1 MKLIR
6 SFKKILLLVFLCSI
20 IFPKTIKP
28 NGKEDML
35 KLVIETN
42 EGNKVRPYYMI
53 DKDGLMYKDFKGF
66 KPGDKI
72 SLQIMSRTHMAS
84 NSNSSKKFQLELIVM
99 EGSKEVSR
107 RDLSYRKKST
117 NVTSPEKK
125 GFYFSHAGYWF
136 EDIKLTKKTKI
147 ILKSKIKG
155 QKIYTRVIADKKDK
169 LSKSD
174 TFIKTVDSQKNIVV
188 EYKKNNNKIKSKGWF
203 LVDKNLEQQF
213 MIPSNKL
220 VRVFCRSVIND
231 EPEKNYSVSVH
242 ENGQWIGNYMFEE
255 LKTENN
261 SKIVTDYKK
270 IKDKNLSKTRSFYLN
285 IPDGKSNYSYY
296 TFSLP
301 KDSNKNDKVLIKIV
315 EYEKSKN

>member
-1 MKLIR
+1 M
-6 SFKKILLLVFLCSI
+6 
-20 IFPKTIKP
+20 
-28 NGKEDML
+28 
-35 KLVIETN
+35 
-42 EGNKVRPYYMI
+42 
-53 DKDGLMYKDFKGF
+53 
-66 KPGDKI
+66 
-72 SLQIMSRTHMAS
+72 
-84 NSNSSKKFQLELIVM
+84 
-99 EGSKEVSR
+99 
-107 RDLSYRKKST
+107 
-117 NVTSPEKK
+117 
-125 GFYFSHAGYWF
+125 
-136 EDIKLTKKTKI
+136 
-147 ILKSKIKG
+147 
-155 QKIYTRVIADKKDK
+155 
-169 LSKSD
+169 SKSD

-231 EPEKNYSVSVH
+231 KPEENYSVSVH

-315 EYEKSKN
+315 EYEKNLRIRLFYYILFVSPIIALSDFSINNSFGIGYDSNPLRLSNNEINQIPIHSRILKNAEYVHSRFFNLKSVLKFKSNSILPKINKKTLYKISLSK